1 MNPYLLRLV
10 GGQLYSSIIWMLV
23 CINSIS
29 SLVRIQKIC
38 SFLNLILR
46 KILRSFHIVY
56 SYVHC
61 CLLLISPKI
70 IELRNFLARYIVH
83 VLHSFFGVSTQF
95 LHDDFTAGNDHF
107 SSRLSDLREILL
119 KFIHILLILLLF
131 FSCWEF
137 QWLFSCRLHFAVLF
151 FVLFHHLF

>member
-1 MNPYLLRLV
+1 
-10 GGQLYSSIIWMLV
+10 MLV

-70 IELRNFLARYIVH
+70 IELRNFIYSHGA
-83 VLHSFFGVSTQF
+83 
-95 LHDDFTAGNDHF
+95 TAGL
-107 SSRLSDLREILL
+107 RTSDSLVPGLLRKLL
-119 KFIHILLILLLF
+119 RKLLRAPPHR
-131 FSCWEF
+131 C
-137 QWLFSCRLHFAVLF
+137 
-151 FVLFHHLF
+151 

>member
-1 MNPYLLRLV
+1 MTRLESHAPVVDRPAGLVRENEERLRELLWNSQILQTRLESYAPV
-10 GGQLYSSIIWMLV
+10 VHRPAG
-23 CINSIS
+23 
-29 SLVRIQKIC
+29 LVRIQKIC

-70 IELRNFLARYIVH
+70 IELRNFLARDIVH

-131 FSCWEF
+131 FSC
-137 QWLFSCRLHFAVLF
+137 
-151 FVLFHHLF
+151 